1 MSEIAVGLAG
11 VGYWGSKLARNIDE
25 AAGCRLAAICEPDP
39 DRLAAGGARYRDA
52 VRFDTLD
59 ELLAADGI
67 EAVVIATPASMHAD
81 HVRAALE
88 AGKHVLVEKPLA
100 LSVRDCDELVD
111 RAEANGRTLMVG
123 HTFVYSEPVRLLRQ
137 LVEAG
142 ELGRVLYAYAQRL
155 NLGVIREDLN
165 ALWNFGPHDV
175 SILLYVLGRMPER
188 VGAHQYS
195 LLNRRLEDVVFLVLE
210 FPDEIVAHVHES
222 WLDPRKIR
230 ELTVVGDRKMVVYD
244 DTDVE
249 TPLRIYDKGI
259 ALPDPGEIRSSE
271 LGFGEFKLET
281 RTGDMLAPRVPS
293 REPLRAEVEHFV
305 DCIVNG
311 SPPETDACHGRDVVR
326 ILEAADLSAQTG
338 RPVELSWVDQAIAR

>member
-1 MSEIAVGLAG
+1 MREIAVGLAG
-11 VGYWGSKLARNIDE
+11 IGYWGSKLARNIDE
-25 AAGCRLAAICEPDP
+25 AAGCRLAAICDPDP
-39 DRLAAGGARYRDA
+39 ERLAANGARYRDA
-52 VRFDTLD
+52 ARLGELE
-59 ELLAADGI
+59 ELLASDVD
-67 EAVVIATPASMHAD
+67 AVVLATPASMHAE
-81 HVRAALE
+81 HVRAALD

-100 LSVRDCDELVD
+100 LAVSDCDELVD
-111 RAEANGRTLMVG
+111 RAQANGLTLMVG
-123 HTFVYSEPVRLLRQ
+123 HTFVYSEPVRFLRH
-137 LVEAG
+137 LIETG

-175 SILLYVLGRMPER
+175 SILLYLLGRLPER
-188 VGAHQYS
+188 VTAREYS

-259 ALPDPGEIRSSE
+259 SLPDGAARPSE
-271 LGFGEFKLET
+271 SGFGEFKLET
-281 RTGDMLAPRVPS
+281 RTGDMLAPRVTS
-293 REPLRAEVEHFV
+293 REPLRVEIEHFV
-305 DCIVNG
+305 NCVVTG
-311 SPPETDACHGRDVVR
+311 SQPETDAVHGRDVVR
-326 ILEAADLSAQTG
+326 ILEAADESARTG
-338 RPVELSWVDQAIAR
+338 RTVELSWVDQTIPG

>member
-1 MSEIAVGLAG
+1 VSEIAVGLAG
-11 VGYWGSKLARNIDE
+11 IGYWGSKLARNIDE

-39 DRLAAGGARYRDA
+39 DRLSAGGARYRDA
-52 VRFDTLD
+52 ARFGTLD
-59 ELLAADGI
+59 ELLASD
-67 EAVVIATPASMHAD
+67 EVDAVVIATPASMHAR

-100 LSVRDCDELVD
+100 LSVRDCDDLVD
-111 RAEANGRTLMVG
+111 HAEANARTLMVG
-123 HTFVYSEPVRLLRQ
+123 HTFVYSEPVRFLRQ
-137 LVEAG
+137 LVETG
-142 ELGRVLYAYAQRL
+142 ELGRVLYAYGQRL

-175 SILLYVLGRMPER
+175 SILLYVLGRMPDR
-188 VGAHQYS
+188 VSAHQYS

-230 ELTVVGDRKMVVYD
+230 QLTVVGDRKMVVYD

-259 ALPDPGEIRSSE
+259 TLPDIGEIRSSE
-271 LGFGEFKLET
+271 FGFGEFKLET
-281 RTGDMLAPRVPS
+281 RSGDMLAPRVPS
-293 REPLRAEVEHFV
+293 REPLRAEIEHFV
-305 DCIVNG
+305 GCVVNG
-311 SPPETDACHGRDVVR
+311 STPETDAGHGRDVVR

-338 RPVELSWVDQAIAR
+338 RPVELSWVDQTIAR